1 MNQMLKIRNLGLKL
15 PSVVE
20 YECFEAGDKTRI
32 EVNNNYR
39 WCLRKSGRKG
49 GGKKGLDVY
58 HLS

>member
-1 MNQMLKIRNLGLKL
+1 
-15 PSVVE
+15 VE

-32 EVNNNYR
+32 EVDNNYR